1 MYSQHSNAPTQKP
14 QTKSAW
20 RFSRHDDAERPSL
33 PEVFSSV
40 RVPDGSTT
48 WLKRFLAFVGPGY
61 MVSVGYMDPG
71 NWATDLQGG
80 AQYGYTL
87 LCVIMLSNLMAIL
100 LQALAARLGIATGRD
115 LAQACRDH
123 FNPALNIV
131 LWLAC
136 ELAIIA
142 CDLAEVIGTAV
153 ALQLLFGLPL
163 LGGALLSILDAFVV
177 LLLMGRGFRYLE
189 AFVIGLLSII
199 AVCFGVQ
206 LVAAAPPV
214 AAILK
219 GLIPAPEIVTTPGM
233 LYIAIGIIGATV
245 MPHNLYLHSSI
256 VQTRAYDR
264 TPVGRRD
271 AIRWAT
277 WDSTIALMLALFIN
291 AAILIVA
298 AAAFHETG
306 HQNVAEIEDAYHL
319 LSPILGLGIA
329 STLFALALLAAGTN
343 STVTGTLA
351 GQIIMEGFLR
361 LHIPHWARRL
371 LTRGLAII
379 PVAVVTVLYGS
390 HGVGALLMA
399 SQIILSLQLPF
410 AVIPLVMFV
419 SDRRKMG
426 EFTISRFMTTLSW
439 IVAGLILI
447 LNFKLLYDTLVG

>member
-1 MYSQHSNAPTQKP
+1 MSDQRSDAPTH
-14 QTKSAW
+14 KSAPSKAW
-20 RFSRHDDAERPSL
+20 RFSRHGDAERPSL

-40 RVPDGSTT
+40 RVPEGSTT

-100 LQALAARLGIATGRD
+100 LQALSARLGIATGRD

-123 FNPALNIV
+123 FPPALNVV

-163 LGGALLSILDAFVV
+163 LGGALLSILDAFIV

-199 AVCFGVQ
+199 ALCFGVQ
-206 LVAAAPPV
+206 LVAATPPV

-219 GLIPAPEIVTTPGM
+219 GLIPTPEIVTTPGM

-256 VQTRAYDR
+256 VQTRAYER

-399 SQIILSLQLPF
+399 SQVILSLQLPF

-426 EFTISRFMTTLSW
+426 EFTINRFMTALSW